1 MNKEQAI
8 ELAKTIIDNKRK
20 GSFIK
25 ATWHTEQKPA
35 KEFKGKVSL
44 SRKTSAVVRLGID
57 YSNLGTVKQGIESG
71 ERGPVGELPFGSQWL
86 FFPFVL
92 KSSLD
97 KTLFRIY
104 QNETNKLSTEFFVN
118 GELSDEAEYVK
129 YLTPSEKKALDERNS
144 RVCFAVNID
153 GLEIEK

>member
-8 ELAKTIIDNKRK
+8 NLAKEIVNEKRK
-20 GSFIK
+20 GSFIR

-57 YSNLGTVKQGIESG
+57 YSNLGRVKQGIESG
-71 ERGPVGELPFGSQWL
+71 ERGEVGPLNGEWI

-118 GELSDEAEYVK
+118 GERSDESEYVK
-129 YLTPSEKKALDERNS
+129 YLTPSEKRALNERNS
-144 RVCFAVNID
+144 RVCFSVNID
-153 GLEIEK
+153 GLEIE